1 MKMGQYFAD
10 VHASAA
16 SQLGN
21 DPCDLADSP
30 EVAALR
36 STQSYEELLQLGKA
50 LCYQLRYHDAIEV
63 YSRAIAMEPD
73 NILAVRQRAARYIT
87 TLQPGKAVED
97 FLRCR
102 KLGGDEMD
110 ISYRLGICY
119 YLAENYSAAMAEL
132 THCFPLCDDEMGI
145 AVIFWH
151 TLCAWRS
158 GKIPSLLYGSYRE
171 GMKVGHHTAYAF
183 AMKLAA
189 ERISHV
195 QALEALEKQTDDL
208 EYSIMTYG
216 VAEFLDR
223 NGMDSS
229 ALRETLIERDSFWIS
244 YCYIAAW
251 KDAHRK
257 RD

>member
-1 MKMGQYFAD
+1 MGQFFAD

-21 DPCDLADSP
+21 APCDLADAP
-30 EVAALR
+30 EVTALR
-36 STQSYEELLQLGKA
+36 SARSYDELLQLGQA

-63 YSRAIAMEPD
+63 YSKAIELEPD
-73 NILAVRQRAARYIT
+73 NILAVRQRAARYIS
-87 TLQPGKAVED
+87 TLQPEKAIED

-102 KLGGDEMD
+102 ELGGDEID

-132 THCFPLCDDEMGI
+132 TRCFPLCDDEMGI
-145 AVIFWH
+145 AVIFWN

-158 GKIPSLLYGSYRE
+158 GKIPSLLYCSYRE
-171 GMKVGHHTAYAF
+171 DMQVGHHTAYAF

-189 ERISHV
+189 ERISHI
-195 QALEALEKQTDDL
+195 QALEALGKQTDDL
-208 EYSIMTYG
+208 EYSIMAYG
-216 VAEFLDR
+216 VAEFLDH

-229 ALRETLIERDSFWIS
+229 ALRENLIERDSFWIS

-251 KDAHRK
+251 KDAHGK